1 MRRGRYAPSPTGVL
15 HLGNLRTAL
24 LAWLFAHASGRGF
37 TLRIEDLDRPRV
49 RPGATSRML
58 ADLRWLG
65 LDWDEGPDAGG
76 PLGPYFQS
84 QREALYANAFARLR
98 ASGLV
103 YPCYCARSELARIAS
118 APQQDRQGESAPRY
132 SGTCRGLTAAQRAE
146 RETAGRRPSWRFR
159 APDKPITF
167 TDVLHGEIGENVAT
181 TVGDFI
187 VRRSDGVFAY
197 QLAVVVDDALMGVDQ
212 VVRGDD
218 LLGSTARQLALY
230 DALGYPRPT
239 EYAHVPLA
247 LDAAGARLA
256 KREAAAGLGA
266 LRAAGRTAE
275 EIVGALAASCG
286 LWPEETPATLAQVL
300 TTFDPAKILRIP
312 SVIAI

>member
-1 MRRGRYAPSPTGVL
+1 
-15 HLGNLRTAL
+15 
-24 LAWLFAHASGRGF
+24 
-37 TLRIEDLDRPRV
+37 
-49 RPGATSRML
+49 ML

-65 LDWDEGPDAGG
+65 LDWDEGPGAGG

-84 QREALYANAFARLR
+84 QRAALHAAAFARLR
-98 ASGLV
+98 DGDHV

-118 APQQDRQGESAPRY
+118 APQQDRQGETPQRY
-132 SGTCRGLTAAQRAE
+132 PGTCRELTAGQQAE
-146 RETAGRRPSWRFR
+146 REASGRRPSWRFR

-167 TDVLHGEIGENVAT
+167 TDVLHGEVSENVAA

-197 QLAVVVDDALMGVDQ
+197 QLAVVVDDALMGIDQ

-218 LLGSTARQLALY
+218 LLASTVRQLALY

-247 LDAAGARLA
+247 LDATGARLA
-256 KREAAAGLGA
+256 KREAAAGLNA
-266 LRAAGRTAE
+266 LKGAGRTAE
-275 EIVGALAASCG
+275 EIVGALAASCC
-286 LWPEETPATLAQVL
+286 LWPDRTSATPAQVL
-300 TTFDPAKILRIP
+300 AVFDAARIKRTP
-312 SVIAI
+312 SIVAP

>member
-24 LAWLFAHASGRGF
+24 LAWLFARSSGRTF
-37 TLRIEDLDRPRV
+37 LLRVEDLDQPRV
-49 RPGATSRML
+49 RLGATLRML

-65 LDWDEGPDAGG
+65 LVWDEGPDLGG

-84 QREALYANAFARLR
+84 QREALYAAAFARLR
-98 ASGLV
+98 AADLV

-118 APQQDRQGESAPRY
+118 APQQEGHGESSSRY
-132 SGTCRGLTAAQRAE
+132 PGTCRDLPPLQQAE
-146 RETAGRRPSWRFR
+146 REAAGRRPSWRFR
-159 APDKPITF
+159 APDGEITF
-167 TDVLHGEIGENVAT
+167 TDALHGNVVENVAA

-212 VVRGDD
+212 VVRGED

-230 DALGYPRPT
+230 NALGYSRPT
-239 EYAHVPLA
+239 EYAHVFLA
-247 LDAAGARLA
+247 LDATGARLA
-256 KREAAAGLGA
+256 KRDAAAGLDA
-266 LRAAGRTAE
+266 LRSAGRTAD

-286 LWPEETPATLAQVL
+286 LWPEGRPATPAQALA
-300 TTFDPAKILRIP
+300 TFDPAKILRTP
-312 SVIAI
+312 SAIVL